1 MAVIEAIQTTYL
13 EAAWTASVT
22 FDDIPSTYEHLQL
35 RISMQDT
42 TADVFESLYMQLGD
56 SGHSPVDTGTN
67 YARHYIYAYTNNE
80 YAGGQSG
87 SNDIWLG
94 KVAATTAK
102 FSALYGPLIVNIYDY
117 ANANKN
123 TSVFALDS
131 SGTGDYIRFTS
142 GMWMDTSVVNAVL
155 IKGNGNLGRSTEMTL
170 YGLNSS

>member
-1 MAVIEAIQTTYL
+1 MAVIEAIATTYL
-13 EAAWTASVT
+13 EADAASVT

-35 RISMQDT
+35 LISQRDT
-42 TADVFESLYMQLGD
+42 TVDAFESLYLQLGD

-67 YARHYIYAYTNNE
+67 YARHYMYGYLGNAYS
-80 YAGGQSG
+80 AGQSG

-94 KVAATTAK
+94 KVAAMT
-102 FSALYGPLIVNIYDY
+102 SASATYGCLVIDIFDY

-123 TSVFALDS
+123 TTVSSPDY

-142 GMWMDTSVVNAVL
+142 GVWLDDSVVNAVL
-155 IKGNGNLGRSTEMTL
+155 IKGNGNLVRGTDMTL